1 MYRVAN
7 NPAAARRRGS
17 DPDLHRRG
25 PAGACPGLHQPVL
38 WLQLRGDSSCAH
50 VTDCKDRHGDYGVAF
65 GALGSFVGFEAEIA
79 RTNDFL
85 GETSTQSTDV
95 VTFMGNLMLAP
106 KFGPIQP
113 YGLVG
118 AGLIRTAIE
127 TAGQNEDKNQIG
139 WDAGGGLIV
148 YFNRH
153 VGLRGDVRYFH
164 SFEVIDLGRIFNL
177 PLDER
182 HLDFGRASGA
192 LVFKF

>member
-1 MYRVAN
+1 MDESRTIRRLLVAAGAILLCA
-7 NPAAARRRGS
+7 AAAR
-17 DPDLHRRG
+17 
-25 PAGACPGLHQPVL
+25 PAHAQGFISPFFGYNFG
-38 WLQLRGDSSCAH
+38 GDSSCAH

-85 GETSTQSTDV
+85 GETPTQSTDV
-95 VTFMGNLMLAP
+95 ITFMGNLMLAP

-127 TAGQNEDKNQIG
+127 TAGQNDDTNQIG

-153 VGLRGDVRYFH
+153 FGLRGDVRYFH